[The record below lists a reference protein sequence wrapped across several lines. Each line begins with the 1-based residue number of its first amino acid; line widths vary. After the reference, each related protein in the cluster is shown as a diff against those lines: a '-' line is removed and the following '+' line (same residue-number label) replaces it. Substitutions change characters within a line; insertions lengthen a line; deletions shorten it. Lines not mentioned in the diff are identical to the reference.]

1 MSLNFSSPFFLF
13 GLLGVSV
20 PVLIHLLTRRQQK
33 HVRFSAIYLLFQ
45 SQKRSIKK
53 SKPNRLLLLFLRC
66 LAITLFSL
74 ALANPFFSLG
84 NSKALRNNSPT
95 SYVFIV
101 DDSFSMRS
109 RVKDKNLF
117 ELAIQFLSNL
127 LKQIPEGSEFSLIL
141 GSYPA
146 RIDQTWNSQKG
157 NFEKLFQNIRPSYQT
172 TDIGH
177 SLKKAADL
185 LKTAKNKNK
194 KIILLTDLDKNG
206 WDKEILSG
214 TKPLPYMHLQIY
226 NFSALSL
233 KQNQVAVKSVH
244 TQQEFLAHSRILKI
258 KTKIKNL
265 SNENQRFPVSLIL
278 DKKLKKEVLIEIQA
292 EQTISKDFTIPLRK
306 GDPIQGEIKVGNDV
320 LPVDNRRYFSH
331 HPNQNLKVL
340 VVDGDPG
347 SVSQQSESF
356 YLERALNP
364 FSVSFSH
371 IDPTISTLA
380 ELPLR
385 KLSDFSVVILANV
398 RELPID
404 YELVLEDFVLHGG
417 ALILGMGDQVDA
429 KYYNEKLGNL
439 LPVTLEAIQNINT
452 THLLLK
458 NIKHPVMRAFS
469 EKTIEEMKDISFNS
483 IYTVQ
488 VKNNTNFKVA
498 NWFINK
504 NPAVIE
510 TKAGKGKIVVFLSSL
525 DRAWNDF
532 PIQPTFLPWIQRWT
546 QYAARGL
553 GNNSHQ
559 NLLVGETYQQN
570 SNEGRWAIQT
580 PEGNLHLATTTDG
593 KTTLR
598 KNFKPGVY
606 SIFKLPENYLQDT
619 ITKLPLGSQPFG
631 TFTINIDTK
640 ESSPQKIS
648 EDNIKVFLPDWTV
661 NVKKPV
667 LNISPLP
674 SYDGMHLA
682 TPLLLVFAGI
692 LFMEGWIVRRE

>member
-13 GLLGVSV
+13 GVLGTTI
-20 PVLIHLLTRRQQK
+20 PILIHLLTRRQQK
-33 HVRFSAIYLLFQ
+33 HVRFSAVYLLFQ

-66 LAITLFSL
+66 LGITLFSL

-84 NSKALRNNSPT
+84 NSEAFRNNSPT
-95 SYVFIV
+95 SYVFIL

-109 RVKDKNLF
+109 RVKEKNLF
-117 ELAIQFLSNL
+117 EFAVQFLSNL
-127 LKQIPEGSEFSLIL
+127 LKQIPEGSEFSLVL
-141 GSYPA
+141 GSNPA
-146 RIDQTWNSQKG
+146 RIHQTWSSQKD
-157 NFEKLFQNIRPSYQT
+157 NFEKLVQNMRPSYQT

-177 SLKKAADL
+177 SLKKAANL

-194 KIILLTDLDKNG
+194 KLILLTDLDRNG
-206 WDKEILSG
+206 WDKDILSEI
-214 TKPLPYMHLQIY
+214 KSLSDISLQIY
-226 NFSALSL
+226 NFSTLSL
-233 KQNQVAVKSVH
+233 KQNQVAVENVQ

-265 SNENQRFPVSLIL
+265 SKENQRFPVSLIL
-278 DKKLKKEVLIEIQA
+278 DKKLEKEVLLEIQSG
-292 EQTISKDFTIPLRK
+292 QTISKVFTIPLRK

-320 LPVDNRRYFSH
+320 LPVDSRRYFSH
-331 HPNQNLKVL
+331 HPNQNIKVL

-347 SVSQQSESF
+347 SVSHQSESF

-371 IDPTISTLA
+371 IDPTISTLT
-380 ELPLR
+380 ELPSR
-385 KLSDFSVVILANV
+385 KLSDFSVVILANI

-404 YELVLEDFVLHGG
+404 YELALEDFVLHGG
-417 ALILGMGDQVDA
+417 GLILGMGDQIDA

-439 LPVTLEAIQNINT
+439 LPVTLESIQNINT
-452 THLLLK
+452 THLLFK
-458 NIKHPVMRAFS
+458 NIKHPVMQAFS
-469 EKTIEEMKDISFNS
+469 KKTIEEMKEIAFNS

-488 VKNNTNFKVA
+488 AKNNKNFKVA
-498 NWFINK
+498 NWFTNK
-504 NPAVIE
+504 NPAIIE
-510 TKAGKGKIVVFLSSL
+510 TEAGKGKIVVFLSSL

-553 GNNSHQ
+553 ERNSHQ

-580 PEGNLHLATTTDG
+580 PGGNLHLAMTTNG

-598 KNFKPGVY
+598 KTLNPGVY
-606 SIFKLPENYLQDT
+606 SVYKLPENYMQDT
-619 ITKLPLGSQPFG
+619 ITKLPLGSKPSG
-631 TFTINIDTK
+631 TFTINVDTK
-640 ESSPQKIS
+640 ESSPEKIS
-648 EDNIKVFLPDWTV
+648 EKDIKVFLPDLPVTI
-661 NVKKPV
+661 KKPV

-674 SYDGMHLA
+674 SYNGMHLA
-682 TPLLLVFAGI
+682 TPLLLGFAGI
-692 LFMEGWIVRRE
+692 LLMEGLVIRRE